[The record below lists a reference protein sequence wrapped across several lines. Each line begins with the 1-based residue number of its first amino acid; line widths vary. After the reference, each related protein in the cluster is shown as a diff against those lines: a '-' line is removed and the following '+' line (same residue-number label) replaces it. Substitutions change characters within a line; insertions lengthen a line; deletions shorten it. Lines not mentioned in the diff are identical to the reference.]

1 MEGRWN
7 LDDLYTSF
15 DSPEFKDD
23 MAKLDQKVKEINSWA
38 KDKLKKDSNP
48 QKILEEYIAQYTSI
62 YSLAV
67 KLMNFGNLSLSTDA
81 KNQKA
86 ANAIEKLQMKM
97 TELTSATVTF
107 KQWLGSLDN
116 LDEIL
121 DSTEKLKEHKFYF
134 QELDLQN
141 KHTLSKEKEEV
152 IAKMKNTGS
161 SAWSKLQNNLT
172 STLTVEI
179 EEDGEKKKY
188 PLPVV
193 RNMAFS
199 KDQDFRK
206 KAYKAELKSYEK
218 IEESSAAALNAI
230 KGEVITVSK
239 MRGFKSPLEETL
251 IQSRMDQE
259 TLDAMLQ
266 AIEESLPIFHKYYK
280 KKGELLG
287 HKKGVPFYDMF
298 APVGSV
304 ETTFSYKEAQEFILE
319 QFDTFSS
326 KLAEF
331 AKHAFDNNWL
341 DIEPRE
347 GKRGGAFCSNL
358 HPIKQS
364 RILSNFTGSLSD
376 VGTLAHELGH
386 GYHGQC
392 LYQESMLNASY
403 PMPLAETASI
413 FCETIVS
420 NAVLKEASDKEAIGI
435 LEGSIS
441 QSGQVIADIYSRYY
455 FESKLFEKR
464 KESSLSVDELK
475 EIMLEAQRKAYGD
488 GLDHDYLH
496 PYMWVCKPHYYSAGR
511 SFYNFP
517 YSFGLLF
524 SLGIYAQYLEEGEAF
539 VEKYDKLLSVTGKN
553 TIADVAA
560 MVGIDVRS
568 VDFWRSSLNIIAKDI
583 DKFLELVE

>member
-15 DSPEFKDD
+15 DSSEFKCD
-23 MAKLDQKVKEINSWA
+23 MEKLDLKVKEINNWA
-38 KDKLKKDSNP
+38 KEKLTDNSNP
-48 QKILEEYIAQYTSI
+48 QQVLEEYIDQHAEI
-62 YSLAV
+62 YSLIV
-67 KLMNFGNLSLSTDA
+67 KLMAFGNLSLSTDA
-81 KNQKA
+81 KNQEA

-97 TELTSATVTF
+97 TELTFATVAF
-107 KQWLGSLDN
+107 KEWLGSLEN

-134 QELDLQN
+134 QELELQN
-141 KHTLSKEKEEV
+141 KYTLSKEKEEV

-179 EEDGEKKKY
+179 EENKDKKKY

-199 KDQDFRK
+199 KDSKVRK
-206 KAYKAELKSYEK
+206 KAYIAELKSYEK

-266 AIEESLPIFHKYYK
+266 AIQESLPIFHKYYK

-287 HKKGVPFYDMF
+287 HKNGVPFYDMF

-392 LYQESMLNASY
+392 LYEESMLNSSY

-539 VEKYDKLLSVTGKN
+539 VEKYDKLLSLTGKN